1 MNGGSKKKERNTVTI
16 KNQTCNHTCEDYI
29 RIELLER
36 VPRTIFLNLIQ
47 FISLSLWIESTLFV
61 IQLIL
66 TQFFQSTL
74 YKFIILDFLGLSPFI
89 LSRTTNLIL
98 IGIVNCGI
106 INNLLSN
113 ICWK

>member
-29 RIELLER
+29 RIDLLGP

-74 YKFIILDFLGLSPFI
+74 YKFIVLGFLGLSPSTF
-89 LSRTTNLIL
+89 
-98 IGIVNCGI
+98 
-106 INNLLSN
+106 
-113 ICWK
+113 